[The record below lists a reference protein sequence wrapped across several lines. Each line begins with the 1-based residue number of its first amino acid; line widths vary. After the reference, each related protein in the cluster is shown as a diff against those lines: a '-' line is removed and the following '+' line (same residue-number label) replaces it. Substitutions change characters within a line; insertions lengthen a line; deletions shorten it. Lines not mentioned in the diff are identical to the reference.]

1 MTARLWTC
9 ALVCGLACSSH
20 GEAFGGGGAS
30 TNGLSN
36 CITAAQQR
44 EVNEKLREFAASQ
57 REIASPIPLP
67 QQYRF
72 QPIAGTLWQDRHI
85 LNFYDVDFSTGIRD
99 WDCSQFTY
107 NNHNAT
113 DIVIRGFG
121 EQDAG
126 VPLFAVLDGVVAL
139 AHDGEN
145 DRNTTLEGQPANYVI
160 IHHGNTHYTWYW
172 HLRKGS
178 VAVVVG
184 QPVTAGT
191 QIGQVGSSGH
201 SEAPHVHFQSE
212 FQGGSY
218 ETYSGP
224 CYPGPRH
231 WLNQLAI
238 PRHTW
243 ISDFGMH
250 NRLTVLTQNFY
261 PHDPPR
267 AGTFVRTGAPQPIG
281 AWYVIHN
288 EQPNTVWRARYLR
301 PNGTVGFDPGAR
313 LRSNAFNRFAAWW
326 FAFSF
331 DPDTSGT
338 WTMEL
343 TVNDQVLVTAP
354 FLVLDGGPVPA
365 NRPPRTPTAAVFD
378 PSMPDPRDPL
388 FCRLTVPLPQDFDYD
403 LVSYE
408 YHWLINGLSYRKVT
422 NAAFADAIPRGVAS
436 ATDSVRCIVTPYDG
450 RQFGTPI
457 MAQLN
462 DSAPVLR
469 IRRITGNRVELSWP
483 TSVLDYVLQAKGN
496 LSPATPWATAGQP
509 IRSGSRM
516 FATNTISTST
526 RFYRL
531 KWP

>member
-1 MTARLWTC
+1 MYAL
-9 ALVCGLACSSH
+9 ALVLPCCSH
-20 GEAFGGGGAS
+20 GEAYGGLRPLA
-30 TNGLSN
+30 NPASN
-36 CITAAQQR
+36 CITPSQQR
-44 EVNEKLREFAASQ
+44 EVEEKLKEFAASHP
-57 REIASPIPLP
+57 EITASLIPLP

-85 LNFYDVDFSTGIRD
+85 LNFYDVDFSPGILD

-113 DIVIRGFG
+113 DILIRGFG

-145 DRNTTLEGQPANYVI
+145 DRNRTLEGQPANYVI
-160 IHHGNTHYTWYW
+160 LNHGGTHYSWYW

-178 VAVVVG
+178 VAVTVG

-212 FQGGSY
+212 FQGGTY

-231 WLNQLAI
+231 WLVQLPI
-238 PRHTW
+238 PRYTW
-243 ISDFGMH
+243 ISDFAMH
-250 NRLTVLTQNFY
+250 DRLSIASTQFY

-267 AGTFVRTGAPQPIG
+267 AGTFVRTGLPQPIG

-301 PNGTVGFDPGAR
+301 PNGTVGFDPGPR
-313 LRSNAFNRFAAWW
+313 SRSNPFNRYAAWW

-331 DPDTSGT
+331 DPDTAGT

-343 TVNDQVLVTAP
+343 TVNGVVILNAP
-354 FLVLDGGPVPA
+354 FLVLNVGSTPA
-365 NRPPRTPTAAVFD
+365 NRPPRTPSAVVFD
-378 PSMPDPRDPL
+378 PSTPDARDPL
-388 FCRLTVPLPQDFDYD
+388 FCRLTVSSPQDLDYD

-422 NAAFADAIPRGVAS
+422 NAAFADAIPRAVVS
-436 ATDSVRCIVTPYDG
+436 ANDSVTCVVTPYDG

-462 DSAPVLR
+462 SASPAIR
-469 IRRITGNRVELSWP
+469 IRRLDQNRVELSWP
-483 TSVLDYVLQAKGN
+483 TSSINYVLQTRSN
-496 LSPATPWATAGQP
+496 LNPSSTWTTTAP
-509 IRSGSRM
+509 PTRIGSRM
-516 FATNTISTST
+516 FATNTIVGPA

-531 KWP
+531 QWP